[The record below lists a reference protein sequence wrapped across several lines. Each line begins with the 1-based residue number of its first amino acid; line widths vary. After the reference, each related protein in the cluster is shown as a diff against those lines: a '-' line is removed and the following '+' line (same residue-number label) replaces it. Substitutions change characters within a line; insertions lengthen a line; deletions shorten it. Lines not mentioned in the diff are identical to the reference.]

1 MGLVLLLLCGD
12 ATFTTLGE
20 EGFGVGFGGVD
31 GPAGTIPIINK
42 SIVCLLSSY
51 SFMIATTF
59 AGLTLGS
66 TFAGDCSR
74 EIVLIGIGG

>member
-1 MGLVLLLLCGD
+1 MLLLLCGD
-12 ATFTTLGE
+12 ATFTTLEE

-31 GPAGTIPIINK
+31 GSAGTIPIIDNL
-42 SIVCLLSSY
+42 VLCVLSSS